1 MTCLQTKRVADCKK
15 LTSFNQHSIF
25 HIFVTKFDYKM
36 IKPTQNSFLI
46 FLPKKDFNEEE
57 FTIIKKRLLKAGK
70 QVFVTSDDHFF
81 CSGSKGMKVKSD
93 TSFYNVN
100 VNNFEAFILIG
111 GIGSKSYWKNEVLYK
126 IIKKFFDAKK
136 VIAAICSSPV
146 TLAKAGILQNKKAT
160 CFSEDK
166 MELIN
171 AGIDYLDK
179 NVVVDGNLV
188 TANDARSA
196 LQFTEAVLQLTK

>member
-1 MTCLQTKRVADCKK
+1 
-15 LTSFNQHSIF
+15 
-25 HIFVTKFDYKM
+25 M

-70 QVFVTSDDHFF
+70 QIFITSDDYSA
-81 CSGSKGMKVKSD
+81 CTGSKGMKVKSD

-100 VNNFEAFILIG
+100 VNNFVAFILVG
-111 GIGSKSYWKNEVLYK
+111 GVGSKTYWKNESLHK
-126 IIKKFFDAKK
+126 IIKKFFEAKK
-136 VIAAICSSPV
+136 VIAAICSSPI

-166 MELIN
+166 MELIS
-171 AGIDYLDK
+171 AGIDYQDR
-179 NVVVDGNLV
+179 NIVVDGNIV
-188 TANDARSA
+188 TAGGVHSA
-196 LQFTEAVLQLTK
+196 LQFAEAVLHLTK

>member
-1 MTCLQTKRVADCKK
+1 
-15 LTSFNQHSIF
+15 
-25 HIFVTKFDYKM
+25 M
-36 IKPTQNSFLI
+36 INPSKNSFLI
-46 FLPKKDFNEEE
+46 FLPKIDFNEEE
-57 FTIIKKRLLKAGK
+57 FTTVRRRLMKSEK
-70 QVFVTSDDHFF
+70 QVFITSDDHFV

-100 VNNFEAFILIG
+100 VNNFRAFILIG
-111 GIGSKSYWKNEVLYK
+111 GRGSRNYWKNESLHK

-146 TLAKAGILQNKKAT
+146 ILAKAGILQNKTAT
-160 CFSEDK
+160 CYSEDK

-171 AGIDYLDK
+171 AGIDFQDK
-179 NVVVDGNLV
+179 DVVVDGNIV

-196 LQFTEAVLQLTK
+196 LQFAEAILHLTK

>member
-1 MTCLQTKRVADCKK
+1 
-15 LTSFNQHSIF
+15 
-25 HIFVTKFDYKM
+25 M
-36 IKPTQNSFLI
+36 INPAKNSFLV

-57 FTIIKKRLLKAGK
+57 FSTVKRRLLKSGK
-70 QVFVTSDDHFF
+70 SIFITSDDHFA

-100 VNNFEAFILIG
+100 VNNFESFILIG
-111 GIGSKSYWKNEVLYK
+111 GSGSKAYWKNETLHK
-126 IIKKFFDAKK
+126 IIKKFFEAKK
-136 VIAAICSSPV
+136 VVAAICSSPI

-160 CFSEDK
+160 CFAEDK

-171 AGIDYLDK
+171 AGIDYQDK
-179 NVVVDGNLV
+179 NVVIDGNIV

-196 LQFTEAVLQLTK
+196 LQFAEAVLHLTK

>member
-1 MTCLQTKRVADCKK
+1 
-15 LTSFNQHSIF
+15 
-25 HIFVTKFDYKM
+25 M

-46 FLPKKDFNEEE
+46 FLPKKDFNEDE
-57 FTIIKKRLLKAGK
+57 FTIIKRRLLKADK
-70 QVFVTSDDHFF
+70 QVFITSDDHFV

-100 VNNFEAFILIG
+100 VNNFAAFILIG
-111 GIGSKSYWKNEVLYK
+111 GTGSRNYWKNVALHK
-126 IIKKFFDAKK
+126 IIKKFFEAKK

-160 CFSEDK
+160 CYSEDK

-171 AGIDYLDK
+171 AGIDYQDR
-179 NVVVDGNLV
+179 NVVVDGNVV
-188 TANDARSA
+188 TANDAGSA
-196 LQFTEAVLQLTK
+196 QQFAEAVLHLTK